1 MKIELVNNISLAE
14 IPDNLSRKIRDTF
27 TLENPVWLD
36 NKKMNRW
43 NGKTDHYLYFYEQT
57 QAGLSL
63 PRGTLGLIL
72 YFCKGMHIQARVEDH
87 RRTLPQVDFAFN
99 GTLKAYQKKA
109 VQDILSR
116 DSGVLQAPT
125 GSGKTVMAL
134 GGISARKQPTLIIV
148 HTKELL
154 NQWRDRIETFLDIPK
169 HKIGMIGNGK
179 KIIGQK
185 ITVGIVNSIY
195 PVADDIKRFFG
206 HVVVDECHRCPS
218 RTFTE
223 AVTAFDPK
231 YMLGLSATPWRRDGL
246 TKLISWHLGPQVK
259 VEQSDLTDDDIIL
272 NVEVVTKETGFTSC
286 RDASGDYTAT
296 LSELTQDPQRN
307 GLLVK
312 DVIKEVTDGGGT
324 CLVLSDRKTHCE
336 TLGNMLRDKGIEADV
351 LTGATPE
358 KERGAIVDRLNTGS
372 VKVLIATGQ
381 LVGEGFDA
389 RSLQTL
395 FLATPVKFDGRLLQY
410 LGRVLRPAPGK
421 DKAKVYDYVD
431 VNVGV
436 LTASARSRRKIYRQW
451 Q

>member
-1 MKIELVNNISLAE
+1 
-14 IPDNLSRKIRDTF
+14 
-27 TLENPVWLD
+27 
-36 NKKMNRW
+36 
-43 NGKTDHYLYFYEQT
+43 
-57 QAGLSL
+57 
-63 PRGTLGLIL
+63 
-72 YFCKGMHIQARVEDH
+72 
-87 RRTLPQVDFAFN
+87 
-99 GTLKAYQKKA
+99 
-109 VQDILSR
+109 
-116 DSGVLQAPT
+116 
-125 GSGKTVMAL
+125 
-134 GGISARKQPTLIIV
+134 
-148 HTKELL
+148 
-154 NQWRDRIETFLDIPK
+154 
-169 HKIGMIGNGK
+169 
-179 KIIGQK
+179 
-185 ITVGIVNSIY
+185 
-195 PVADDIKRFFG
+195 
-206 HVVVDECHRCPS
+206 
-218 RTFTE
+218 
-223 AVTAFDPK
+223 
-231 YMLGLSATPWRRDGL
+231 MLGLSATPWRRDGL

-286 RDASGDYTAT
+286 RDASEEYTAT

-436 LTASARSRRKIYRQW
+436 LTASARSRQKIYRQW